1 MMNEGSF
8 ENTAF
13 KNGSDFKYAAFG
25 KSVNLKGLRFNG
37 STDFKYTTLDNEK
50 TSVDEL
56 VNKKS

>member
-37 STDFKYTTLDNEK
+37 STDFKYTTLDNQQTNLQEL
-50 TSVDEL
+50 TS
-56 VNKKS
+56 K